1 MKRKQLIYGLS
12 VAAVYFVLLFLLVS
26 AESSASSAS
35 ITGLGSALWY
45 SLTTLTTVGYG
56 DTYPVTVAGRLI
68 GTVFQLLSI
77 GILAIVITAV
87 FSLIRGRVLPLVYL
101 MSKRSRSWY
110 IFSQANPL
118 SLLIADALSRENKE
132 AVFIF
137 CDMGDTQDMV
147 PVGVKVALS
156 PQKLLAFQKGRGK
169 AVVFAIQY
177 DQIANDRLAAQLKD
191 TPCKVCV
198 MSDFEPDRL
207 TDDLI
212 LFNPYDICARLYWH
226 RNPLISENEKIILV
240 GEGKYA
246 EALLEQALV
255 YNVVSP
261 KQRVTYQIIGKF
273 SNFRRNHPCLDQVFE
288 RIDSIRFSDGPWNED
303 LEVYKSADRI
313 IFCYDNAEEAI
324 EEVTQLMRYCP
335 VRGNI
340 YVRGVSSLDGIHA
353 FGTLEEIYQPEYL
366 LNTGLNELAVR
377 LHRIYQDSVP
387 EASDWKHLSGFLR
400 RSNLASA
407 DHLLMKVRI
416 LLKDASLVLSA
427 RDASLPSDI
436 LEKAAGVY
444 RAMDEEGLD
453 FCRRIEHER
462 WMRFHLMNNWQYAE
476 KRDNARRLHPL
487 LRPYDELKYADK
499 LKDNYAWEL
508 IEKLI

>member
-1 MKRKQLIYGLS
+1 MYGIS
-12 VAAVYFVLLFLLVS
+12 VAAVYLVLLFLLVS
-26 AESSASSAS
+26 VESSSSSAS
-35 ITGLGSALWY
+35 ITGFGSALWY

-56 DTYPVTVAGRLI
+56 DTYPVTAAGRLI
-68 GTVFQLLSI
+68 GTVFQFLSI

-87 FSLIRGRVLPLVYL
+87 FSAIRGRLLPLVYL
-101 MSKRSRSWY
+101 MSKRSRPWY
-110 IFSQANPL
+110 IFSQVNPL
-118 SLLIADALSRENKE
+118 SLMIADALSKE
-132 AVFIF
+132 KRDAVFIF
-137 CDMGDTQDMV
+137 CDVSEKHDIV
-147 PVGVKVALS
+147 PVGVNVALS

-177 DQIANDRLAAQLKD
+177 DQIENDRLAAQLKD
-191 TPCKVCV
+191 APCKVCV

-226 RNPLISENEKIILV
+226 RNPLISENEKIVLV

-246 EALLEQALV
+246 QALLEQAMI
-255 YNVVSP
+255 YNVIAP
-261 KQRVTYQIIGKF
+261 DQRVSYYIIGNF
-273 SNFRRNHPCLDQVFE
+273 SNFRRNHPHLEQAFE
-288 RIDSIRFSDGPWNED
+288 RIDSISFSDGPWNED

-313 IFCYDNAEEAI
+313 ILCYDNAEKAI

-335 VRGNI
+335 VRGRI
-340 YVRGVSSLDGIHA
+340 FVRGVSALDGISA

-366 LNTGLNELAVR
+366 LNTSLNELAIR

-387 EASDWKHLSGFLR
+387 EASDWKNLSGFLR

-416 LLKDASLVLSA
+416 LLKDSSSVPATQ
-427 RDASLPSDI
+427 DASLPADI
-436 LEKAAGVY
+436 LARAALIY
-444 RAMDEEGLD
+444 RSLDEEGLD

-487 LRPYDELKYADK
+487 IRPYDELGYTDQ